1 VEPPAEA
8 LGALAAT
15 PRDRRVGG
23 AGDADS
29 GGRIGPPQS
38 SIVTGL
44 WVRRECDSTEQ
55 RLTSKNRVRVVEIS
69 PPAEAFVEHFDRL
82 RRAGKPT
89 GPDDYVIR
97 NVRGG
102 RNSRQRIAT
111 IVS

>member
-55 RLTSKNRVRVVEIS
+55 RLTSKNRMQVVEIS
-69 PPAEAFVEHFDRL
+69 PRPRPSSSSSTDFGAPAS
-82 RRAGKPT
+82 RRDPT
-89 GPDDYVIR
+89 
-97 NVRGG
+97 
-102 RNSRQRIAT
+102 T
-111 IVS
+111 T